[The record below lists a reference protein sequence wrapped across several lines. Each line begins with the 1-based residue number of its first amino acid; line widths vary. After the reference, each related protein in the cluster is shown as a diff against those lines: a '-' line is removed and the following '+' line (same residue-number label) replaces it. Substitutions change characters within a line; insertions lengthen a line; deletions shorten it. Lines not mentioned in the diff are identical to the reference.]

1 MSFSSGETYKITTSS
16 NYEVEPLNLS
26 ESIIEDEIKIVKSSD
41 VKDKL
46 ITLNDTIFQFDCTV
60 ENNNL
65 ILTFS
70 EVDALSPFIYTI
82 NMTLKDIIKAHKIFK
97 ACDDLN
103 EIQKFIISLFKKGKI
118 SLSQEKSE
126 ELILNIKV
134 LNISFEDNFKI
145 IAKRK
150 MTENKDAMLLKL
162 YSIQKNKQKLF
173 KELESIFESDKSNGL
188 ELYQKFKEIQEKYKN

>member
-26 ESIIEDEIKIVKSSD
+26 ESIIENEIKIVKSSD
-41 VKDKL
+41 VKDKV
-46 ITLNDTIFQFDCTV
+46 ITLNDNIFQFDCTV

-150 MTENKDAMLLKL
+150 MTDNKDAMLLKL
-162 YSIQKNKQKLF
+162 YSIQKEKQKFF
-173 KELESIFESDKSNGL
+173 KELESVFKNDKNKGL
-188 ELYQKFKEIQEKYKN
+188 ELYQKFKEIQEKYKI